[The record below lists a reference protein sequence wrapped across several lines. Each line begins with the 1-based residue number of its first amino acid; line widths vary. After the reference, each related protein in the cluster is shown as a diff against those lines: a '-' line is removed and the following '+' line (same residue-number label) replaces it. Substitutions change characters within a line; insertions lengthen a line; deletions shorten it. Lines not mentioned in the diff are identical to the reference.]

1 MEVTQ
6 EKWTEITVTVDTK
19 DIETAGNIANMVVPY
34 GIYIEDYSALEE
46 ETMEIAHIDLIEASL
61 LQKDRTKGIIHI
73 YISPEENPAE
83 AVSFLEERLQSA
95 GIAYTLGTDLCAM
108 EDWVNNWKKYFHQF
122 YVDDILIIPSW
133 EEVKPEDEGKMIVH
147 IDPGTAFGTGMHE
160 TTQLCIRQLR
170 KYVTEDTRILDVGC
184 GSGILGMLAL
194 MFGAKYSVGTDLD
207 PCAIDATYENMDNNG
222 ISRDQYEVM
231 IGNIIDDKEVQ
242 DKVGYEKYDIVA
254 ANILADVLVPLT
266 PVIIHQL
273 KKGGIYITS
282 GIIEDKEEV
291 VVEAVKKAG
300 LEVLEVNHQGEWVS
314 VTARKN

>member
-108 EDWVNNWKKYFHQF
+108 EDWVNNWKKYFH
-122 YVDDILIIPSW
+122 PM
-133 EEVKPEDEGKMIVH
+133 P
-147 IDPGTAFGTGMHE
+147 
-160 TTQLCIRQLR
+160 
-170 KYVTEDTRILDVGC
+170 VGDQAAD
-184 GSGILGMLAL
+184 SPHLGGRRPHRRPQ
-194 MFGAKYSVGTDLD
+194 GA
-207 PCAIDATYENMDNNG
+207 A
-222 ISRDQYEVM
+222 
-231 IGNIIDDKEVQ
+231 
-242 DKVGYEKYDIVA
+242 
-254 ANILADVLVPLT
+254 
-266 PVIIHQL
+266 H
-273 KKGGIYITS
+273 
-282 GIIEDKEEV
+282 
-291 VVEAVKKAG
+291 
-300 LEVLEVNHQGEWVS
+300 
-314 VTARKN
+314 